1 VSLRRLWL
9 FLAIALPVLAALL
22 ASLSSID
29 LASNLRAGDEIL
41 RTGAV
46 PRVDTWTFTGEGL
59 PWFDQQWGAQVVL
72 EAVYRIG
79 GWTGLA
85 VLRAALVGMI
95 FGCVLLIGLR
105 RGLSPRNA
113 ALLTIVV
120 FAIAAPALAL
130 RPQLLGMALF
140 AITLVLVSDRSRH
153 RAWLWAIPPM
163 VAIWA
168 NMHGSFFL
176 APLVLGLAWLED
188 LAGHVPGRHSTLVVA
203 LVSVIAACLTPYGP
217 AVWVYAAG
225 LATNPEVTR
234 RITEWQPT
242 TIRDGTGVLFFL
254 SASTVVALIARRG
267 RPVAWPTLAWLAA
280 FFAIGLYAQR
290 GLAWWPLA
298 AAIPVAALLPT
309 TNEAPEP
316 ATPPTMRRLNAIVA
330 GVLLL
335 AGLLLLPVWRPTDP
349 ATGVPAAALT
359 DAPSGL
365 TAALRTG
372 VRPGDHVF
380 NPQAWGSWFEFAVP
394 NAKVALDSRIE
405 FFPPKVWDD
414 YEAVVAGREGWEDR
428 LASWDVA
435 FVVVDDPDG
444 AFAARLGAAGWEQLY
459 VDSEGAVLRPGP
471 SGTVVTSRTGLLDW
485 GT

>member
-9 FLAIALPVLAALL
+9 FLPVALPVLAALL
-22 ASLSSID
+22 ASLSSVD

-72 EAVYRIG
+72 EAAYRIG
-79 GWTGLA
+79 SWTGLA
-85 VLRAALVGMI
+85 VLRAALVGVI

-105 RGLSPRNA
+105 RGLSSRNA
-113 ALLTIVV
+113 ALLTIAV
-120 FAIAAPALAL
+120 FAVAAPALAL

-140 AITLVLVSDRSRH
+140 AVTLVLVSDRSGH
-153 RAWLWAIPPM
+153 RARLWAIP
-163 VAIWA
+163 VLVVIWA
-168 NMHGSFFL
+168 NVHGSFFL

-188 LAGHVPGRHSTLVVA
+188 LSEHVDGRHTALLVAV
-203 LVSVIAACLTPYGP
+203 VSVIAACLTPYGP

-242 TIRDGTGVLFFL
+242 TIRDGTGLLFFL
-254 SASTVVALIARRG
+254 SAAAVVGLLARRG
-267 RPVAWPTLAWLAA
+267 RPVPWPALAWLGA

-298 AAIPVAALLPT
+298 AALPVAALLPT
-309 TNEAPEP
+309 TADAPEP
-316 ATPPTMRRLNAIVA
+316 STPPVMRQLNAIVV

-335 AGLLLLPVWRPTDP
+335 AGVALLPVWRPTDP
-349 ATGVPAAALT
+349 ATGVPAAVLT
-359 DAPSGL
+359 DAPLGV
-365 TAALRTG
+365 TAALRS
-372 VRPGDHVF
+372 VVQPGDHVF
-380 NPQAWGSWFEFAVP
+380 NPQPWGSWFEFAVP

-405 FFPPKVWDD
+405 FFPTWVWEE
-414 YEAVVAGREGWEDR
+414 YEHIVAGSAGWQDR
-428 LASWDVA
+428 LEARRVA
-435 FVVVDDPDG
+435 IVVVPANDG
-444 AFAARLGAAGWEQLY
+444 PFRDRLIAAGWVEAY
-459 VDSEGAVLRPGP
+459 RDADGAILRCPGM
-471 SGTVVTSRTGLLDW
+471 DC
-485 GT
+485 

>member
-1 VSLRRLWL
+1 MSLRRLWL

-22 ASLSSID
+22 ASLSSVD
-29 LASNLRAGDEIL
+29 LVSNLRAGEEIL
-41 RTGAV
+41 RSGAV
-46 PRVDTWTFTGEGL
+46 TRVDTWTFTGEGL

-72 EAVYRIG
+72 EVAYRMG

-85 VLRAALVGMI
+85 MFRAALVGMI
-95 FGCVLLIGLR
+95 FGCVVLIGLR
-105 RGLSPRNA
+105 RGLSARSA
-113 ALLTIVV
+113 SLLTIVV

-153 RAWLWAIPPM
+153 RAWLWAIPPI
-163 VAIWA
+163 VAVWA
-168 NMHGSFFL
+168 NVHGSFFL

-188 LAGHVPGRHSTLVVA
+188 LAEHVPGWHSTLVVA

-254 SASTVVALIARRG
+254 SAAAVVALIARRG
-267 RPVAWPTLAWLAA
+267 RPVPWPTLAWLGA

-298 AAIPVAALLPT
+298 AALPVAALLPT
-309 TNEAPEP
+309 TNDAPEP
-316 ATPPTMRRLNAIVA
+316 ATPPAMRRLNAVVV

-335 AGLLLLPVWRPTDP
+335 AGVLLLPAWRPTDP
-349 ATGVPAAALT
+349 ATGVPAAVLT
-359 DAPSGL
+359 DAPLGL
-365 TAALRTG
+365 TAALRS
-372 VRPGDHVF
+372 VVQPGDHVF
-380 NPQAWGSWFEFAVP
+380 NPQPWGSWFEFAVP

-414 YEAVVAGREGWEDR
+414 YEGVVAGHEGWEDQ
-428 LASWDVA
+428 LASWDVTA
-435 FVVVDDPDG
+435 IVVDDSTG
-444 AFAARLGAAGWEQLY
+444 GFAGRLDAAGWERSY
-459 VDSEGAVLRPGP
+459 VDADGAIFRRVP
-471 SGTVVTSRTGLLDW
+471 
-485 GT
+485 